1 MDLIIMRMRVV
12 CYHGCSRQD
21 FIRPKWIAK
30 GQVSPWLKSC
40 FQPFAKAS
48 PLLNNMQNLFGN
60 MRRLDAALQFAL
72 IAAVVAVFWPVVQAD
87 FVHWD
92 DGSLILNN
100 PHLGLTWENLRW
112 MFTDASYTQRYLP
125 LGWLSY
131 SIDHTFF
138 HGSAFSYHLG
148 NLLLHVANTLLVY
161 AIVKRLIQFRQTSAG
176 NLTLP
181 LVASAIGALCW
192 SLNPLRA
199 EPIAWASSRIYCV
212 AAMFFFLSLLLYV
225 GRLDDSGTVEGRR
238 PLLAAF
244 FFGCS
249 LLTYPIALGGLGVF
263 VLLDISLLGRLSAN
277 PRKWWAPDS
286 RKVWLEKAVFIIPA
300 AIMFGA
306 NFLARFNYPKVYPVV
321 SLEEFGL
328 AARAIQA
335 LWVFAW
341 FIWKPWLPIGLAP
354 KYPDLLTNKPFTV
367 EHIAAAA
374 LVLGISLLLISRRR
388 VWPGV
393 LIAWMCHLALLLPLT
408 GITEHPH
415 HTFDR
420 YGYIVGIVW
429 AVLIAGT
436 VLRLGESQNSSSG
449 SAQSRLRP
457 LTVGLSLAL
466 LVSAWFGLLAQDQAA
481 IWNNSFSLQTRIAAS
496 YGNRPEAAVHN
507 VKAAEYMM
515 ELHHPVEAEVAL
527 RRALAISP
535 EVPVTW
541 ALLGDALSDQN
552 RVIEAIPSYQQA
564 LALDTNLM
572 TVRQNLGVSLGMA
585 NRHEEAL
592 AQFAELLR
600 REPNNASA
608 HRNMAAALHS
618 LGREDEA
625 KKHLAEYQRL
635 QKPKPDKT

>member
-1 MDLIIMRMRVV
+1 
-12 CYHGCSRQD
+12 
-21 FIRPKWIAK
+21 
-30 GQVSPWLKSC
+30 
-40 FQPFAKAS
+40 
-48 PLLNNMQNLFGN
+48 MQNLFGN
-60 MRRLDAALQFAL
+60 TRRLDAALQFAL

-100 PHLGLTWENLRW
+100 PHLRLNWANLRW
-112 MFTDASYTQRYLP
+112 MFTDTSYTQRYLP

-131 SIDHTFF
+131 SVDQTFF

-148 NLLLHVANTLLVY
+148 NLLLHIANTLLVY
-161 AIVKRLIQFRQTSAG
+161 MIVKRLVQFRASASV
-176 NLTLP
+176 NSTLA
-181 LVASAIGALCW
+181 LVAPATGALCW

-212 AAMFFFLSLLLYV
+212 ASLFFFLSLIFYV
-225 GRLDDSGTVEGRR
+225 GRRGANGKVESRH
-238 PLLAAF
+238 PWLSAF
-244 FFGCS
+244 LFGCS
-249 LLTYPIALGGLGVF
+249 LLTYPIALGGLAVF
-263 VLLDISLLGRLSAN
+263 VLLDIGPLRRLSAN
-277 PRKWWAPDS
+277 PRHWWALDS
-286 RKVWLEKAVFIIPA
+286 RKVWLEKAAFLVPA

-306 NFLARFNYPKVYPVV
+306 NLLARFNYPKVYPVV
-321 SLEEFGL
+321 TLHEFGL

-335 LWVFAW
+335 LWVFSW
-341 FIWKPWLPIGLAP
+341 FVWKPWLPIGLAP
-354 KYPDLLTNKPFTV
+354 KYPDLLTNTPFTV

-374 LVLGISLLLISRRR
+374 LVLGITLLLISRRR
-388 VWPGV
+388 VWSGL

-408 GITEHPH
+408 GVTEHPH

-420 YGYIVGIVW
+420 YGYIVGAVW
-429 AVLIAGT
+429 AVVIAGT
-436 VLRLGESQNSSSG
+436 LLRLGESQTASSESLP
-449 SAQSRLRP
+449 SRFQP
-457 LTVGLSLAL
+457 LTIGLSFAL
-466 LVSAWFGLLAQDQAA
+466 LIATWFGLLAQDQAG

-515 ELHHPVEAEVAL
+515 ELHRPVEAEVAL
-527 RRALAISP
+527 RRAIAISP

-552 RVIEAIPSYQQA
+552 RLPEAIPSYQRA
-564 LALDTNLM
+564 LTLDTNLI
-572 TVRQNLGVSLGMA
+572 TVRQSLGVTLGMA
-585 NRHEEAL
+585 NRHEEAMT
-592 AQFAELLR
+592 QFAELLR

-625 KKHLAEYQRL
+625 QKHLAEYRRL
-635 QKPKPDKT
+635 QKPKPEKS